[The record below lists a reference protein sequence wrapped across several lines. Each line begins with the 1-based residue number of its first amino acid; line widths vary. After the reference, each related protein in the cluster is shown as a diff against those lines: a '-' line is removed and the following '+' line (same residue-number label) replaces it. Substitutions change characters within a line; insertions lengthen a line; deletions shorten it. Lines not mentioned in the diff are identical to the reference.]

1 MHNDT
6 AKQSCISYFI
16 LYVQRTCLLDTWVQ
30 VNEYIHVYM
39 DEAELLMT
47 TGECFF
53 WYRLTRVAPDKI
65 QRAVNGCVCVCV
77 CVYTHIRTA
86 NSRSTNWNPAPP
98 PQKKTKILVR
108 AYSLT
113 SLHNYTIP
121 AEGFTDLF
129 PNPNPNI
136 HRIQRKP
143 RPTEPP
149 PLPDTKPSRPR
160 DERHLLYGCDKLRQ
174 AGSVRN
180 HRPGWMTENKPSD
193 A

>member
-1 MHNDT
+1 MFVGYLGT
-6 AKQSCISYFI
+6 GKWVYTCIYGWS
-16 LYVQRTCLLDTWVQ
+16 RTIDDHGWMFLLVPAHPGCPGQ
-30 VNEYIHVYM
+30 NPESRK
-39 DEAELLMT
+39 
-47 TGECFF
+47 
-53 WYRLTRVAPDKI
+53 RL
-65 QRAVNGCVCVCV
+65 CVCVCV